1 MANNFYYNKI
11 TKRVKMYSEDKV
23 KYDTKKL
30 AMVTIDDV
38 DWDKVNFEY
47 DIKVIGGKL
56 NYQKKTNETLEE
68 KKKLETELKNA
79 TDILEVKQIIKK
91 LINL

>member
-1 MANNFYYNKI
+1 MAKFYYNKI
-11 TKRVKMYSEDKV
+11 TKRVKMFSENKV

-56 NYQKKTNETLEE
+56 NYQKKINETLKK
-68 KKKLETELKNA
+68 KKKLEQELENVD
-79 TDILEVKQIIKK
+79 DILTIKKVINK

>member
-1 MANNFYYNKI
+1 MAKFYYNKI
-11 TKRVKMYSEDKV
+11 TKRVKMFSENKV

-56 NYQKKTNETLEE
+56 NYQKKINETLEE